1 MRIRKT
7 LAAILCIIYTAY
19 CCPVALF
26 ASTISGIT
34 PEGNTY
40 NIEADKVSGDT
51 GFRSYDTFQL
61 DDGDVANLNF
71 TSDKLGDYEKFI
83 NMVGSEVQING
94 IVNTVRGDAFYNGR
108 AIFVSPSGIV
118 IGATGVLNVGSLNLL
133 STSDF
138 DSLKNAYDDNDLAY
152 YQYGAD
158 GYKGL
163 VSDANGNIVMSG
175 TVLSR
180 DEVRADASSVS
191 VGGDASTVTKGENG
205 IVAGWNDTSS
215 MFTDRDVAVGV
226 FKNLVSG
233 ETAFASQLSTNDEG
247 KIVLTASVAQSG
259 DSDKVAPDNGI
270 TASVSIDNT
279 DMLANEIDVEAKAKL
294 GSETLPFVAFGKGVY
309 FDYSKSQIGVTGSTL
324 TANND
329 LTIKAS
335 AETSSEINAI
345 ELPEVILAWLF
356 ESFEDP
362 DKVAQEISSLLS
374 SELFDDFAGSRSYSY
389 LNVDSSTINSGDAM
403 TLATDS
409 QSTYVV
415 ETTGAPEEAIP
426 FQSMIHAI
434 GTETESVINVDK
446 SELNSLDSAEI
457 KALSGNNIEMQI
469 SNDNALFRF
478 SETDAFSLQFLN
490 FTTSVD
496 TEVNITDSTIT
507 ADEITARTLSNVDNF
522 IFVDNSATVLKNDF
536 STPTEGGSG
545 AALIGIVNNSKTKNE
560 VNITGSTLESTN
572 GNITIEAVSVQNID
586 VTGKTKT
593 NAEGAKK
600 KEKIEDEKTFF
611 DKVKNRFSNFSKI
624 GKNAYTKYKQYTYG
638 SWYGLFKQFNSGLSD
653 TAAQGAQQ
661 AVGEAQELKPG
672 MFQVGGSFL
681 FSNSTNDTAVNIK
694 DSTLTSAKDIDITTH
709 LLDKYHNVALAHAKE
724 PEDAS
729 QSTAIV
735 GAGVALIVNNRE
747 NTNNVVIDNS
757 KLESKK
763 DVNINALT
771 ELPGNGGKVGVS
783 SRYLVLDLVFG
794 SDAKDDWD
802 FTFKKDIGPDS
813 DRESMSPTLGLTGF
827 FNNAAAAGTTG
838 DSLAVAASIT
848 YNNGT
853 NTTNVDIKNDSKIY
867 AGEGDDDGNVR
878 VYATNSVATRSDA
891 GFFGSSSI
899 ITYDETANPWN
910 SDGTGASVLI
920 QKIENNAEVT
930 IEDSHISANADVG
943 LNAASEQSYVN
954 FIKMFTDAPT
964 IAAGGAVSVQDY
976 TGTTGVNV
984 ISDSQIIADNIKV
997 EVGKS
1002 RVSLGKLDFD
1012 TGDKKGLPVIENDR
1026 LVLSDRRNAEDHITT
1041 VDVVGEVSKQESEKE
1056 KEVTASVGAAVNV
1069 HTIDREVNAV
1079 IDDATLKASYGDVTI
1094 ESTSYNRNV
1103 ELALAGSLAGGAAA
1117 ETQNVASWQKKAK
1130 KSDKSDDFFADMLA
1144 KIDDAFPEEEVDEV
1158 KEGVDAAKDAA
1169 KNVGGSKYSFA
1180 IAGSVNVLNNDTKVN
1195 TFIRNGA
1202 EISATNDVKIA
1213 SNLKN
1218 LDIILSGGFAKSGTV
1233 GTGAAVNLFSRG
1245 GSVNTTV
1252 GGTINGDGTTIVS
1265 GANTTVE
1272 ANEDDEIFSFA
1283 VGVGYTGDSSKPTE
1297 FDGAI
1302 GGSFTYNSVES
1313 DTMASVS
1320 GATISGKT
1328 EAGTDVSVHANQ
1340 TVSTLNFAGSLATES
1355 GSKFSAGAALAGT
1368 ADLLNSNVGATVK
1381 DSVLTDNIN
1390 NVTVLAEENDDLLS
1404 IGVALEAVGNYAK
1417 YGTPFDGSLG
1427 VVYLD
1432 NDIHADLEDSKVTIS
1447 KKLSVKADNQVNA
1460 INAQGDGAYSGATSG
1475 IGIGGGWVFDI
1486 QNNKVSA
1493 NLNPGTGDDYKLT
1506 SGGLEV
1512 NANSFEILN
1521 AIPVTVGIARS
1532 SSMLAS
1538 TVVVNLVNNEVSTN
1552 VTGTSE
1558 VQGDASFTAKDESYL
1573 LTRGGTLAV
1582 AGSQA
1587 TTVIGASINLDKLAK
1602 TVSTTLDGANI
1613 TASGSVKV
1621 LADSIDANG
1630 GTRKKD
1636 GTYDRDD
1643 ISNPDY
1649 QEKLLKYDSDKKE
1662 YTDLNRDDV
1671 DTSFMNWN
1679 MFYNLGFGAKSTIT
1693 GAVVVKLTGNKVD
1706 ASLKNKTTVF
1716 ANDLDVIAQDRI
1728 VKSMVAGSI
1737 SATENLGVGVQVVFT
1752 KDSPEINAL
1761 ITDNSSVGTAETV
1774 TVEARDIKDNNTVVV
1789 AGTVAMGEGGVIDM
1803 NVVLNEFEDKLNAS
1817 IDTSSSVDSGKL
1829 NLEAI
1834 EDVNST
1840 RVLVQV
1846 SAAQNAAMNVQP
1858 LKNEYNENLSVTVD
1872 GSTVGTQGNSST
1884 EALVLSSAD
1893 HKTRDIVVGVAAAAQ
1908 GVSLT
1913 GIAIDNEYNNVLNSS
1928 VTSSTANLNTLD
1940 VNSKEHIYSDNWA
1953 ILLEGTGQGLSL
1965 GANVIVNDAKFT
1977 NTSLIKDS
1985 TITASGDVSLSAY
1998 SGKDG
2003 HYIRNTT
2010 GSLGV
2015 TGQGAALEA
2024 NLLLNTY
2031 SNKTSAS
2038 VTGSSIDAADL
2049 LIKASGKRSLN
2060 NTNITIVAA
2069 GEGAAL
2075 GGSVTYND
2083 VESDTEAVLETD
2095 DNDIK
2100 LSGNAKVLSEDETS
2114 VNNMTGTGA
2123 GAAIGG
2129 AAMANVVILKNK
2141 GTSGAGIKSS
2151 GDGKLDA
2158 GSVSVEANQSSD
2170 LTDASAGLS
2179 LGIGSLAGTVKLVTI
2194 GEKTSYTDL
2203 EKNAGLDT
2211 AVSRADDRI
2220 KNLLGRNLAEDKT
2233 SGAFADINGNVSG
2246 KGSIEVDATTSLGTS
2261 KAPVSLNNADVTV
2274 SGGSAGVGILSLNL
2288 NGNSAAS
2295 ISGGTVST
2303 EGELTV
2309 SSSEADYADIKST
2322 GLTISGLSFSG
2333 GISSYNNNANSFATI
2348 SDATV
2353 SGNNINLK
2361 SSTSSE
2367 ANVEIDGISL
2377 GGLATNVAGYETNV
2391 NYNSQALVTGKN
2403 DISTEGNFGI
2413 SAASDVNTFSGA
2425 KFDSFTGGAAV
2436 TNMST
2441 NAVVGGNTTALIK
2454 DAQGS
2459 INVGHL
2465 KIETGYD
2472 KMSTEVRNNVVSVSG
2487 ITITVVNGGVNLN
2500 PVFTSGIDNMGN
2512 DLTLKIV
2519 NTEILSGFSKDN
2531 EDMTATSGI
2540 YGTGVSLSGYAQSQ
2554 AKSTSNAVSKT
2565 VLKTD
2570 SLETTELNIEAS
2582 LLSNAKASAG
2592 QDTISAL
2599 NGVNAIE
2606 IDATATDT
2614 LSIEV
2619 DGNVTVAGTAN
2630 IDANHSSKTSVS
2642 GDSLAAAL
2650 FEGVSDL
2657 KLNNDNSSD
2666 TEVSI
2671 KGSLS
2676 VPNLSLDIETDR
2688 TGALDA
2694 SNKSG
2699 GAVGISNKKFANKVG
2714 GKSNLTLDGLKAK
2727 GDGSGDLQIKIASTN
2742 THDDVSRS
2750 SNGGFFVYSKDDYDY
2765 EFDTNS
2771 SLNVKNSTIDG
2782 YKALN
2787 IDSMNDN
2794 SIKDS
2799 SVTTEGGFIVL
2810 SSSSA
2815 GHSFSSASGVTLED
2829 SSISSES
2836 FGLTSK
2842 ASNGSDLDKEITFEA
2857 QSGGFYTGEDLELNN
2872 TLNQKND
2879 VNIRNTS
2886 ISAKNDAQ
2894 ISLDTEQAYRQKVQ
2908 DDSQGFIAN
2917 PTVKSWLTSN
2927 NTNNL
2932 EIDEKSSV
2940 KADGALSFKLDT
2952 NGKLSTYSH
2961 VVVKDAGSDPETDSH
2976 LTMNVDNTM
2985 TLKGLAEGGS
2995 SNSVYFMGSSNND
3008 LHQESYS
3015 EHYAVAPFT
3024 TEAGEL
3030 NRTINNT
3037 LVVTKSGEFAS
3048 GKTIDYQFN
3057 SGTGD
3062 IYASNHY
3069 HCVYYAAFGYETYGE
3084 TSSNKNLTT
3093 NNTADVPGTMT
3104 AGLANS
3110 KVIILDEDGEINK
3123 SKSTGVYESD
3133 FSIYNAIDDPDS
3145 KAVKEKVVEK
3155 IKNQIDGIVE
3165 GVELL
3170 DAGLEDNRSHQ
3181 DELNDKNSKIRAVLD
3196 EVSEYT
3202 ENGYKLENEGVLL
3215 EQIKSDL
3222 GYEMEY
3228 DDKHPVGSHE
3238 YEALLD
3244 RYSAWLETEDAK
3256 SLQQTADLHYYVLN
3270 VDQSI
3275 SADDKETF
3283 GRASDAV
3290 SSRLSA
3296 IEAVDGLATL
3306 LVYDHG
3312 EGARI
3317 IASATESERGSKDYI
3332 QNLRD
3337 TFNATANEI
3346 KVYESRQLELESA
3359 KAFLVEDKSVL
3370 VSDLNAVEETPASE
3384 FGQSEY
3390 ADVILFH
3397 NLKSTPGTIRITGID
3412 KSDIM
3417 VDGKRVGDNLSLLSE
3432 HVVSPKNRLEVKN
3445 NSGKMVM
3452 FKDVDYSGDDSL
3464 KFTTNGE
3471 DVSDFF
3477 TSADLYVSTRDNEL
3491 SLDVIG
3497 VKNYGVIRNG
3507 SKIAE
3512 VRNDG
3517 VGIRGDSDLQLYT
3530 AKTGGFNISMDDSN
3544 VVTTSAPVVI
3554 SNPDLVVKSY
3564 LGYHSMDTFA
3574 YSEAS
3579 ALSDAVR
3586 ANLSKADAVSF
3597 ASDSDDDDLIS
3608 GEVN

>member
-71 TSDKLGDYEKFI
+71 TSKDLGDYGSFI
-83 NMVGSEVQING
+83 NMVESEVQING

-138 DSLKNAYDDNDLAY
+138 DSLKNAYDGTAGDIDDY
-152 YQYGAD
+152 SYGAD

-180 DEVRADASSVS
+180 DEVIADASSIS
-191 VGGDASTVTKGENG
+191 VGGDATTVTKGENG
-205 IVAGWNDTSS
+205 IVAGWNDNAS

-294 GSETLPFVAFGKGVY
+294 GSETLPIVAFGKGVY

-389 LNVDSSTINSGDAM
+389 LDIDSSTINSGDAM

-415 ETTGAPEEAIP
+415 KTTGAPEEAIP

-490 FTTSVD
+490 FSTSVD

-586 VTGKTKT
+586 VTGKTRT

-624 GKNAYTKYKQYTYG
+624 GKNAYTKYKQYSYG

-694 DSTLTSAKDIDITTH
+694 DSTMTSAKDIDITTH

-771 ELPGNGGKVGVS
+771 ELPGNGGNVGVS
-783 SRYLVLDLVFG
+783 SKYLVLGLGFG
-794 SDAKDDWD
+794 SDANDDWS
-802 FTFKKDIGPDS
+802 FTFNKNIGDG

-899 ITYDETANPWN
+899 INYDEVYDVWN

-984 ISDSQIIADNIKV
+984 ISGSQIIADNIKV

-1069 HTIDREVNAV
+1069 HTIDREVNAI
-1079 IDDATLKASYGDVTI
+1079 IDNAKLVAAEGDVKI
-1094 ESTSYNRNV
+1094 DSTSYNRNV

-1245 GSVNTTV
+1245 GSVNTTI

-1265 GANTTVE
+1265 GANTTVD

-1552 VTGTSE
+1552 VKGTSE

-1761 ITDNSSVGTAETV
+1761 ITDNSSVGTADTI

-2211 AVSRADDRI
+2211 AVSGADDRI

-2303 EGELTV
+2303 EGELSV

-2413 SAASDVNTFSGA
+2413 SAASDVNIFSGA

-2500 PVFTSGIDNMGN
+2500 PVFTSGIDNRGN

-2714 GKSNLTLDGLKAK
+2714 GKSNLTLDGLTAS

-2771 SLNVKNSTIDG
+2771 SLNIKNSTIDG

-2787 IDSMNDN
+2787 IDSRNDN

-2810 SSSSA
+2810 ANSSA
-2815 GHSFSSASGVTLED
+2815 GHTFSSSSGVTLEN
-2829 SSISSES
+2829 STISSES

-2872 TLNQKND
+2872 TLNQKNE
-2879 VNIRNTS
+2879 VNIKNTS

-2940 KADGALSFKLDT
+2940 KADAALTFKLDT
-2952 NGKLSTYSH
+2952 NGKLSTFSH
-2961 VVVKDAGSDPETDSH
+2961 VVVKDAGSDPKTDSH
-2976 LTMNVDNTM
+2976 LTMKVDNTM

-3024 TEAGEL
+3024 TEDGDL
-3030 NRTINNT
+3030 TRTINNT
-3037 LVVTKSGEFAS
+3037 LTVTKSGEFAS
-3048 GKTIDYQFN
+3048 GKTIDYKFD
-3057 SGTGD
+3057 SGTGS

-3084 TSSNKNLTT
+3084 TSSKKNLTT
-3093 NNTADVPGTMT
+3093 NNKADVPGKMA
-3104 AGLANS
+3104 AGLSNS

-3123 SKSTGVYESD
+3123 SKSSGVYESD
-3133 FSIYNAIDDPDS
+3133 FSIYNAIDDPEPEQVKNKVMGKIQKQIDSLSDEIGQIDAGIQDS
-3145 KAVKEKVVEK
+3145 K
-3155 IKNQIDGIVE
+3155 D
-3165 GVELL
+3165 
-3170 DAGLEDNRSHQ
+3170 HQ
-3181 DELNDKNSKIRAVLD
+3181 DELNKKEAGIDDLLAYLSKKTD
-3196 EVSEYT
+3196 EGFSLESEGT
-3202 ENGYKLENEGVLL
+3202 LL
-3215 EQIKSDL
+3215 TRVRNDL
-3222 GYEMEY
+3222 AYEMATDET
-3228 DDKHPVGSHE
+3228 HQISTHE
-3238 YEALLD
+3238 FEALLD
-3244 RYSAWLETEDAK
+3244 RYSAWLGTGDAK
-3256 SLQQTADLHYYVLN
+3256 NVQQTPDLYYYVHN
-3270 VDQSI
+3270 VDEWGT
-3275 SADDKETF
+3275 DERKDTF
-3283 GRASDAV
+3283 DRASLAV
-3290 SSRLSA
+3290 IARMSTVS
-3296 IEAVDGLATL
+3296 DMGKNATF
-3306 LVYDHG
+3306 LVYNGSDVKM
-3312 EGARI
+3312 
-3317 IASATESERGSKDYI
+3317 IASSVEGDSGSKDFLR
-3332 QNLRD
+3332 NLENNRK
-3337 TFNATANEI
+3337 ATADEV
-3346 KVYESRQLELESA
+3346 KAYENRQHELESA
-3359 KAFLVEDKSVL
+3359 KTLVAGDISVL
-3370 VSDLNAVEETPASE
+3370 ESDLLAVKETPVGE
-3384 FGQSEY
+3384 FGQNEY
-3390 ADVILFH
+3390 PDVILFH

-3417 VDGKRVGDNLSLLSE
+3417 VDGKSVGDDLSLLSE
-3432 HVVSPKNRLEVKN
+3432 HIVSPKNRLEVKN
-3445 NSGKMVM
+3445 SSGKMVM

-3464 KFTTNGE
+3464 NFTANGE
-3471 DVSDFF
+3471 DVSGFF
-3477 TSADLYVSTRDNEL
+3477 TSADLYVSTRDKEL
-3491 SLDVIG
+3491 SLENIG

-3517 VGIRGDSDLQLYT
+3517 VDIRGDSDLQLYT
-3530 AKTGGFNISMDDSN
+3530 RKTGGFSISMDDSN
-3544 VVTTSAPVVI
+3544 LVTTTAPVVI
-3554 SNPDLVVKSY
+3554 SNPNLVVKGY
-3564 LGYHSMDTFA
+3564 LGYHSFDSFA
-3574 YSEAS
+3574 YSEA
-3579 ALSDAVR
+3579 AVLSDAVR
-3586 ANLSKADAVSF
+3586 TNLSKADAVSF